1 MEALWLIL
9 VIGVIIGFYLGRWRA
24 ENGRARAD
32 QHRTWRTRTNYRDQ
46 PK

>member
-1 MEALWLIL
+1 MVAIAT
-9 VIGVIIGFYLGRWRA
+9 IATHDSARWRA